1 MQHAVLLCWFLFTT
15 ILHSGHFAVIETKEA
30 VWAAVGDKASLS
42 CRLSKTKDVLQVT
55 WQKVLLDGEKNLAT
69 YTEKFGSRVSAGLE
83 DKMDFQYESLQ
94 SCSMVIRKVMEE
106 DEGCY
111 RCLFNT
117 YPKGAMIGRTCLKL
131 CELHGPFINVSRS
144 NSPPG
149 SVVTCSAT
157 GRPVPMVTLTVLH
170 QNLSFSHYNTSR
182 VTNINGTIT
191 FTTTVLLSAL
201 NSTQVECS
209 VLVQTAALRELLV
222 TVPGL
227 TETSDDGLDVEPG
240 SNYIIIGLFV
250 VAGLVL
256 ALCVAAL
263 FFVLLRKQAEKRKH
277 KDTSDINSQ
286 KKDMLI
292 DYMFNSCKDKEE
304 KEDATVQTREDTR
317 KHKDTPGINSQEHKD
332 ATKINSVMMN
342 EEALDMLNGTLMDGE
357 EKKNSTEERMED
369 NRVIEEPVVPESIYV
384 SRYSSPGLTKRHNR
398 DQESSVKPAV
408 TSDSEQVNQGKK
420 IN

>member
-1 MQHAVLLCWFLFTT
+1 MFHHVITSCFLIATF
-15 ILHSGHFAVIETKEA
+15 LHTGHFAVIETKEA
-30 VWAAVGDKASLS
+30 VWAAVGDQASLS

-69 YTEKFGSRVSAGLE
+69 YTEKYGSRVSAGLE

-94 SCSMVIRKVMEE
+94 SCSIVIRKVMEE

-182 VTNINGTIT
+182 VTNINGTVT

-201 NSTQVECS
+201 NNTQVECS

-240 SNYIIIGLFV
+240 FSYNFIGKFMLRFQFLHLQFESFTSTCPCFSKGLFV

-263 FFVLLRKQAEKRKH
+263 IFVPLRKQAEKR
-277 KDTSDINSQ
+277 
-286 KKDMLI
+286 
-292 DYMFNSCKDKEE
+292 
-304 KEDATVQTREDTR
+304 
-317 KHKDTPGINSQEHKD
+317 EHKD
-332 ATKINSVMMN
+332 ETKINSVMMN
-342 EEALDMLNGTLMDGE
+342 EAALDMLNGTLMDGE

-369 NRVIEEPVVPESIYV
+369 NRVIEEPVVLEERLFSLYN
-384 SRYSSPGLTKRHNR
+384 RPGLTKRHNR
-398 DQESSVKPAV
+398 DQESSVKPAE

>member
-1 MQHAVLLCWFLFTT
+1 MQHAVLLGWFLFIT
-15 ILHSGHFAVIETKEA
+15 ILHTGHFAVIETKEA
-30 VWAAVGDKASLS
+30 VWAAVGDQASLS

-69 YTEKFGSRVSAGLE
+69 YTEKYGSRVSAGLE

-94 SCSMVIRKVMEE
+94 SCSIVIRKVMEE

-157 GRPVPMVTLTVLH
+157 GRPAPMVTLTVLH

-182 VTNINGTIT
+182 VTNINGTVT

-201 NSTQVECS
+201 NNTQVECS

-240 SNYIIIGLFV
+240 FSYNFIGLFV
-250 VAGLVL
+250 LAGLVL
-256 ALCVAAL
+256 VLCVAAL
-263 FFVLLRKQAEKRKH
+263 FFVPLRKQAEKR
-277 KDTSDINSQ
+277 
-286 KKDMLI
+286 
-292 DYMFNSCKDKEE
+292 
-304 KEDATVQTREDTR
+304 
-317 KHKDTPGINSQEHKD
+317 EHKD
-332 ATKINSVMMN
+332 ATKINSVTMN
-342 EEALDMLNGTLMDGE
+342 EDALDIMNGTLMDGE

-369 NRVIEEPVVPESIYV
+369 NRVIEEPVVPEERLFSLYN
-384 SRYSSPGLTKRHNR
+384 RPGLTKRHNR
-398 DQESSVKPAV
+398 DQESSVKPAE

>member
-1 MQHAVLLCWFLFTT
+1 
-15 ILHSGHFAVIETKEA
+15 
-30 VWAAVGDKASLS
+30 
-42 CRLSKTKDVLQVT
+42 
-55 WQKVLLDGEKNLAT
+55 
-69 YTEKFGSRVSAGLE
+69 
-83 DKMDFQYESLQ
+83 
-94 SCSMVIRKVMEE
+94 
-106 DEGCY
+106 
-111 RCLFNT
+111 
-117 YPKGAMIGRTCLKL
+117 
-131 CELHGPFINVSRS
+131 
-144 NSPPG
+144 
-149 SVVTCSAT
+149 
-157 GRPVPMVTLTVLH
+157 MVTLIVLH

-182 VTNINGTIT
+182 VTNTNGTVT
-191 FTTTVLLSAL
+191 STTTALLSAL

-286 KKDMLI
+286 
-292 DYMFNSCKDKEE
+292 
-304 KEDATVQTREDTR
+304 
-317 KHKDTPGINSQEHKD
+317 EHKD

-369 NRVIEEPVVPESIYV
+369 NRVIEDPVVLESIYV

>member
-1 MQHAVLLCWFLFTT
+1 MQHAVLLGWFLFIT
-15 ILHSGHFAVIETKEA
+15 ILHTGHFAVIETKEA
-30 VWAAVGDKASLS
+30 VWAAVGDQASLS

-69 YTEKFGSRVSAGLE
+69 YTEKYGSRVSAGLE

-94 SCSMVIRKVMEE
+94 SCSIVIRKVMEE

-182 VTNINGTIT
+182 VTNINGTVT

-201 NSTQVECS
+201 NNTQVECS

-240 SNYIIIGLFV
+240 FSYNFIGLFV

-263 FFVLLRKQAEKRKH
+263 IFVPLRKQAEKRK
-277 KDTSDINSQ
+277 KEDPL
-286 KKDMLI
+286 DMLI
-292 DYMFNSCKDKEE
+292 DYTFNSCKDKEE
-304 KEDATVQTREDTR
+304 KEDATVETREDIR
-317 KHKDTPGINSQEHKD
+317 KHKDTSDINSQEHKD
-332 ATKINSVMMN
+332 ETKINSVMMN
-342 EEALDMLNGTLMDGE
+342 EAALDMLNGTLMDGE

-369 NRVIEEPVVPESIYV
+369 NRVIEEPVVLEERLFSLYN
-384 SRYSSPGLTKRHNR
+384 RPGLTKRHNR
-398 DQESSVKPAV
+398 DQESSVKPAE

>member
-1 MQHAVLLCWFLFTT
+1 MFHHVITSCFLIATF
-15 ILHSGHFAVIETKEA
+15 LHTGHFAVIETKEA
-30 VWAAVGDKASLS
+30 VWAAVGDQASLS

-69 YTEKFGSRVSAGLE
+69 YTEKYGSRVSAGLE

-94 SCSMVIRKVMEE
+94 SCSIVIRKVMEE

-182 VTNINGTIT
+182 VTNINGTVT

-201 NSTQVECS
+201 NNTQVECS

-240 SNYIIIGLFV
+240 FSYNFIGKFMLRFQFLHLQFESFTSTCPCFSKGLFV

-263 FFVLLRKQAEKRKH
+263 IFVPLRKQAEKRK
-277 KDTSDINSQ
+277 KEDPL
-286 KKDMLI
+286 DMLI
-292 DYMFNSCKDKEE
+292 DYTFNSCKDKEE
-304 KEDATVQTREDTR
+304 KEDATVETREDIR
-317 KHKDTPGINSQEHKD
+317 KHKDTSDINSH
-332 ATKINSVMMN
+332 
-342 EEALDMLNGTLMDGE
+342 GTLMDGE

-369 NRVIEEPVVPESIYV
+369 NRVIEEPVVLEERLFSLYN
-384 SRYSSPGLTKRHNR
+384 RPGLTKRHNR
-398 DQESSVKPAV
+398 DQESSVKPAE